1 MAIVNRNDIK
11 NKVRENSNTQ
21 PNMKDMEITRITM
34 ETTNNSQIHI
44 GNFYGKQETYNIDDT
59 QREYDELTTQI
70 MEKREQER

>member
-1 MAIVNRNDIK
+1 
-11 NKVRENSNTQ
+11 
-21 PNMKDMEITRITM
+21 MKDMEITRITM